1 MQTQNPA
8 FTDQRDDLSAALRLA
23 AHFGLNEGVCNHFS
37 LEVGPHEYLLNPHPM
52 HWSLIR
58 PSDILHIKNN
68 NAPEAEVTALNIHSA
83 IHKSSERAKCV
94 LHTHMPYATT
104 LTCIEGGQLR
114 FLHQNSLRF
123 YEDISYDDTYNGLA
137 NSIEEGERIATGLG
151 DKRILFLG
159 NHGVIV
165 TGKTVAEAF
174 DRLYY
179 LERAC
184 QVQVLAMSTGAPL
197 KEISSNLAAITRKA
211 FDTES
216 DYANQHFLALKNLLE
231 K

>member
-68 NAPEAEVTALNIHSA
+68 DAPEAEVTALNIHSA

>member
-68 NAPEAEVTALNIHSA
+68 DAPEAEVTALNIHSA
-83 IHKSSERAKCV
+83 VHKSSEQAKCV

>member
-37 LEVGPHEYLLNPHPM
+37 LEVGPHEYLLNPHAM

-68 NAPEAEVTALNIHSA
+68 DAPEAEVTALNIHSA
-83 IHKSSERAKCV
+83 VHKSSEQAKCV